1 MSETLKEILKNF
13 SAEVEATLIAT
24 GIVSI
29 DGKLEVYDAHSVRG
43 GTYNVERSASIF
55 AMIVN
60 ILDKTL
66 IEVYEGKEDV
76 AEVLVTTKKSFYI
89 FRAIGNGAHFQGATF
104 TIDTDVNQVR
114 EIMKKYEPLFV
125 EAL

>member
-1 MSETLKEILKNF
+1 MDGELKGILKAF
-13 SAEVEATLIAT
+13 SAEVEENLIAT

-29 DGKLEVYDAHSVRG
+29 DGKLGEYEAHTARG
-43 GTYNVERSASIF
+43 RTYNVERSASIF

-76 AEVLVTTKKSFYI
+76 GEVLVTTKKSFYI
-89 FRAIGNGAHFQGATF
+89 FRAIGKGAYYHGATF
-104 TIDTDVNQVR
+104 ISGTDMERVR
-114 EIMKKYEPLFV
+114 KVMKKYEPLFA
-125 EAL
+125 ERL